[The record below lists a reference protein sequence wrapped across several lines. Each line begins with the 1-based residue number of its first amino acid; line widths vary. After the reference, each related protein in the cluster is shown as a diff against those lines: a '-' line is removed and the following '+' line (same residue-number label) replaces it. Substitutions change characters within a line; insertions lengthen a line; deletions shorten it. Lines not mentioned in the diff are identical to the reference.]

1 MPITTTDVCTNIV
14 TNKEISNNGSIIV
27 SCLPTGSYKK
37 IDSVFETNVMYNTLE
52 NKFTNRFDDVTYY
65 TLGNTTI
72 IGA

>member
-1 MPITTTDVCTNIV
+1 MPVTTTDVCTNIV

>member
-1 MPITTTDVCTNIV
+1 MAITTTDVCTNIV
-14 TNKEISNNGSIIV
+14 VGNEVSKNGSIVV

-37 IDSVFETNVMYNTLE
+37 NEEVFEASITYNALE
-52 NKFTNRFDDVTYY
+52 GKLGNRFDDVTYY